1 MNYRV
6 SPEHQRQPRNR
17 PSEEL
22 VHRRAQAHPSP
33 QGSMDLLKVG
43 EERRKA
49 QREGGGRCPLVL
61 MLEGFIPVLC
71 PLGLLQPEGGTEPED
86 LLGIHSIHSHSLIH
100 SADILL
106 CFFVMGY
113 RVTRSDRHREEPGA
127 AVV

>member
-33 QGSMDLLKVG
+33 QGSMDLLRVG

-49 QREGGGRCPLVL
+49 QREGGRRCPLVL

-71 PLGLLQPEGGTEPED
+71 LARNSL
-86 LLGIHSIHSHSLIH
+86 HSFTFTHSLSRH
-100 SADILL
+100 FVVFL
-106 CFFVMGY
+106 CNG
-113 RVTRSDRHREEPGA
+113 TQSDA
-127 AVV
+127 L